1 MLKKS
6 ASWLIALTIACGAFA
21 GHAAASPDAG
31 APATKLEASVEKL
44 LGIRYKYGG
53 DTVRG
58 FDCSGFTRYIFAQ
71 FGIDLPR
78 TSAGQAGVGAKVS
91 KNELRPG
98 DLVFFNT
105 NGKGISH
112 VGIYMG
118 DGKFAHASTTRGIT
132 ITPMNDKYY
141 SKRYVTARRV
151 LDEKTYLAFAAENA
165 APAAADGAA
174 SNAAETVVIAAIET
188 AISDAA
194 AVAVSDDAFFGV
206 YEEEDPAEIDD
217 LDDESYG
224 EEWEDLDELYD
235 TSMQP

>member
-1 MLKKS
+1 MKKS
-6 ASWLIALTIACGAFA
+6 ASLLLALTIACGAFA
-21 GHAAASPDAG
+21 GHAAAAADSS
-31 APATKLEASVEKL
+31 TKLESYVESL
-44 LGIRYKYGG
+44 LGIKYKYGG
-53 DTVRG
+53 DTTRG
-58 FDCSGFTRYIFAQ
+58 FDCSGFTRYVFAKL
-71 FGIDLPR
+71 GIDLPR
-78 TSAGQAGVGAKVS
+78 TSGGQAKEGVKVA